1 MRPMRRLT
9 MLFALLALA
18 VLLGTPA
25 TVLAH
30 GEQAPAPT
38 FPAVLL
44 EWRFDPL
51 VIGPLLATSL
61 AYLWAVRTVN
71 RSHPRNQHPRLR
83 TWLFMGGLVAIGLA
97 LASPIEA
104 YEGVLF
110 SVHMVQ
116 HLLLMLVA
124 APLLLGGGPITL
136 TLRAASPSVRRTLL
150 RVLHSPVVK
159 AISFPVLTWVLF
171 AAVNWGWHFSAL
183 YDQSLENLLLHY
195 VQHATFLG
203 AALLFWWPITGV
215 DPSPWRMPYPVRLFY
230 LFLALPQNSFLGV
243 ALLSAGS
250 ILYPHYATNARTW
263 GPSPLE
269 DQQLGGVLMWV
280 AGDIAFLLAMA
291 IVILAWMRAEE
302 RKTARLDERLAAE
315 RAARGEEPWAP
326 RVPRGQTGR

>member
-1 MRPMRRLT
+1 MRRL
-9 MLFALLALA
+9 ALPLTLVALA
-18 VLLGTPA
+18 ACAAPPA
-25 TVLAH
+25 EVLAH
-30 GEQAPAPT
+30 GDQAPVPT
-38 FPAVLL
+38 FPAVVV

-51 VIGPLLATSL
+51 VIGLMGATAV

-71 RSHPRNQHPRLR
+71 RAHPRNPHPRLR

-124 APLLLGGGPITL
+124 APLLLAGGPITL
-136 TLRAASPSVRRTLL
+136 TLRAASPSVRRGLL
-150 RVLHSPVVK
+150 RVLHSPVVR

-171 AAVNWGWHFSAL
+171 AAVNWGWHFSTL
-183 YDQSLENLLLHY
+183 YDQALENQLLHY
-195 VQHATFLG
+195 VQHASFLG

-215 DPSPWRMPYPVRLFY
+215 DPAPWRMPYPVRLFY

-243 ALLSAGS
+243 ALLSAGTV
-250 ILYPHYATNARTW
+250 LYPHYATNIRTW

-280 AGDIAFLLAMA
+280 AGDIAFLVGMVVV
-291 IVILAWMRAEE
+291 IVAWMRAEE

-315 RAARGEEPWAP
+315 RAARGEEPWTP

>member
-1 MRPMRRLT
+1 MRRTALP
-9 MLFALLALA
+9 LAALLLA
-18 VLLGTPA
+18 VAPA

-30 GEQAPAPT
+30 GSEAPAPT
-38 FPAVLL
+38 FPGVLL
-44 EWRFDPL
+44 MWHLDPL
-51 VIGPLLATSL
+51 VVAPLVATAG
-61 AYLWAVRTVN
+61 AYLWAVRTVDHA
-71 RSHPRNQHPRLR
+71 HPRNRHPRRR
-83 TWLFMGGLVAIGLA
+83 TWCFMGGLVVIGLA

-124 APLLLGGGPITL
+124 APLLLAGGPITL
-136 TLRAASPSVRRTLL
+136 TLRVVRASVRRRLL
-150 RVLHSPVVK
+150 WVLHSPVLK

-171 AAVNWGWHFSAL
+171 AAVNWGWHFSTL
-183 YDQSLENLLLHY
+183 YDQALENELLHY
-195 VQHATFLG
+195 VQHSSFLA

-215 DPSPWRMPYPVRLFY
+215 DPSPWRLPHPVRLFY

-243 ALLSAGS
+243 ALLSTGAV
-250 ILYPHYATNARTW
+250 LYPHYVTNLRTW

-269 DQQLGGVLMWV
+269 DQHLGGILMWV
-280 AGDIAFLLAMA
+280 AGDIAFLAGMVV
-291 IVILAWMRAEE
+291 VIWVWMRQEE

-315 RAARGEEPWAP
+315 REARGDEPWSP